1 MNELQVDF
9 KMEELGSEGS
19 FYAEYDTMRFP
30 EVPPE
35 PNEGTE
41 ATLVPVSPGGG
52 GGYSDLVPTGVCR
65 WSRQT
70 NTYL

>member
-1 MNELQVDF
+1 MIWGGGGNC
-9 KMEELGSEGS
+9 
-19 FYAEYDTMRFP
+19 
-30 EVPPE
+30 VPHSQ
-35 PNEGTE
+35 TE
-41 ATLVPVSPGGG
+41 LVPHMSKSGRALINWLIDWLINWLIDCPIGGG